1 MEDQIATLH
10 LRGVFEDGH
19 EVALT
24 DVQIYP
30 STKTV
35 SFQVVPEGSPHGAP
49 NKRLQSDG
57 GSWSPQ

>member
-35 SFQVVPEGSPHGAP
+35 SFQVVPEGSPHAAP

-57 GSWSPQ
+57 G

>member
-1 MEDQIATLH
+1 VEDQIATLH

-19 EVALT
+19 ETALT

-35 SFQVVPEGSPHGAP
+35 SFQVVPGDSPLAAP
-49 NKRLQSDG
+49 NKRLQGDG
-57 GSWSPQ
+57 G